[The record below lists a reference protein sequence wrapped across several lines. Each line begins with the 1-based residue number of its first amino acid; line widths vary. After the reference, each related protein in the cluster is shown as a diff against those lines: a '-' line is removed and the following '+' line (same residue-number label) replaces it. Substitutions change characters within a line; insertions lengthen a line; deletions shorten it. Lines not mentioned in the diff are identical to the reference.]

1 MKPEERVEE
10 DQMFS
15 TVAAYLAPYLLAG
28 AYIFYELRK
37 ERSDRRDKD
46 GTAQGRKSGSRRM
59 TPDYFR

>member
-1 MKPEERVEE
+1 
-10 DQMFS
+10 MFS